1 MCKCNFG
8 CSLIPH
14 LTVDARK
21 PVIVSGLT
29 RHSTPLTTSWWTLL
43 LRLDSAS
50 LMEMF
55 FERVSMGVHRPT
67 QGDQTAYSA
76 TALPGSAALTF
87 VISTGAYR
95 ISYFA
100 LLATTTC
107 AVFLKKTA

>member
-1 MCKCNFG
+1 
-8 CSLIPH
+8 
-14 LTVDARK
+14 
-21 PVIVSGLT
+21 
-29 RHSTPLTTSWWTLL
+29 
-43 LRLDSAS
+43 
-50 LMEMF
+50 
-55 FERVSMGVHRPT
+55 MGVHRPT

-87 VISTGAYR
+87 VIGAYR